1 MEKNEQ
7 KKLTYGQKIILQ
19 RRGLDPKNFE
29 LVKELYGSLYVRDIR
44 DGKIK
49 VINKVN

>member
-7 KKLTYGQKIILQ
+7 KKLTYGQKIILK